1 MLHVQS
7 ISRRVAGGV
16 ALCFVAMFS
25 VQCAPAEP
33 VGSKADQLRV
43 VMDAVPVSKVPGMI
57 LMVEGPDVSFAEARG
72 FADRETKAPIRID
85 HTLRSGSIGKTYV
98 AALAMMAA
106 EEGWLDLDDTVD
118 QYLDEETLAKLPDG
132 LRPTIRQLLN
142 HTSGVPDYYS
152 ERFYGEDW
160 TDRTKPLT
168 PELVLHAIRGLDAT
182 VEPGAEYSYSNT
194 NYHVI
199 ALVLESVYQTPLA
212 EQLQSK
218 IIEPLGLKQTYY
230 DGQFP
235 PGDEIHGYG
244 SPFGE
249 WEDTFEF
256 RENSGPDGGM
266 FASAGDLA
274 TWIKTLFSPE
284 GQYADIGAQMMEN
297 PVMERERKFQGMGVE
312 ILESRSGVKVVGHT
326 GAVDG
331 YLTAAFYVPEKDT
344 VLVLHIN
351 RFDEN
356 AFNGTLSGILKI
368 LTAK

>member
-7 ISRRVAGGV
+7 IARRAVRLF

-25 VQCAPAEP
+25 LQCAPAEP
-33 VGSKADQLRV
+33 VGSKADQLRA
-43 VMDAVPVSKVPGMI
+43 VMDAVPVSVVPGMI
-57 LMVEGPDVSFAEARG
+57 LMVEGPDVSIAEARG
-72 FADRETKAPIRID
+72 VADRETNAPIRID

-98 AALAMMAA
+98 AALALMAV
-106 EEGWLDLDDTVD
+106 EEGWLDLDETIDH
-118 QYLDEETLAKLPDG
+118 YLNEETLAKLPNG

-152 ERFYGEDW
+152 ERFYTEDW
-160 TDRTKPLT
+160 KDRTKPLT

-182 VEPGAEYSYSNT
+182 IEPGAEYSYSNT
-194 NYHVI
+194 NYHLI
-199 ALVLESVYQTPLA
+199 ALALEAVYQMPLA
-212 EQLQSK
+212 AQLQSR

-230 DGQFP
+230 DSQFP

-274 TWIKTLFSPE
+274 IWIKTLFSPD
-284 GQYADIGAQMMEN
+284 GRYAEIGAQMLEN

-331 YLTAAFYVPEKDT
+331 YLTAAFYVPETDT

-351 RFDEN
+351 RFDEST
-356 AFNGTLSGILKI
+356 FNGTLGGVLKV
-368 LTAK
+368 LTTD